1 MDTKSNYTYHCEYDE
16 YDNVDLLHT
25 RYVGFKTFCTENA
38 IKYLN
43 LWKKRENIEDLKKV
57 KWYVEKIIR
66 MEKLENEN

>member
-1 MDTKSNYTYHCEYDE
+1 MNYAITEDSREYDE
-16 YDNVDLLHT
+16 YDNVALLLT

-43 LWKKRENIEDLKKV
+43 LWKKSENIEDLKKV

-66 MEKLENEN
+66 MENKE